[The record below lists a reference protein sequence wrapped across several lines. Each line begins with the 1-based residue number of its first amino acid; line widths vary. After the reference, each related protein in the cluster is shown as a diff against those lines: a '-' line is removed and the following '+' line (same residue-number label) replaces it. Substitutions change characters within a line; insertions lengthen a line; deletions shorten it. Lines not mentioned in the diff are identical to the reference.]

1 MTIRKTLLAAAIA
14 ALATHA
20 VAAEYELTFGMN
32 AGTTSNEYKAAEHF
46 AIR

>member
-20 VAAEYELTFGMN
+20 VAAESELSL
-32 AGTTSNEYKAAEHF
+32 A
-46 AIR
+46 